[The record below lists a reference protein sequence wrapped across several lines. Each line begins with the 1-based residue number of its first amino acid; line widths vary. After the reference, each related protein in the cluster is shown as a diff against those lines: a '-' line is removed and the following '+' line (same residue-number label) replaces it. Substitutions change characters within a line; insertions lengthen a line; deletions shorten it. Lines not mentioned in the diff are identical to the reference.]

1 MTARRNLTILGSTGS
16 IGINTL
22 DVVARHPDRFS
33 VVALAANKSAKK
45 MLEQC
50 RYFNPG
56 YAVLLDQ
63 ASAEWLAAEVAAA
76 GLDTEVLWGVESLE
90 KVSSL
95 PEVDIVMAA
104 IVGAAGIRPTFAA
117 AHAGKHVLLANKET
131 MVMAGRIFMDVV
143 KENGATLLPS
153 TASITPFFN
162 HAPSFQGDLQGG
174 RPPHLIDGFRWA
186 IPADTPGNAW
196 ACNAGASLCS
206 SQLGNGSK
214 NFG

>member
-76 GLDTEVLWGVESLE
+76 GLDTEVLWGVESRE
-90 KVSSL
+90 KVS
-95 PEVDIVMAA
+95 
-104 IVGAAGIRPTFAA
+104 
-117 AHAGKHVLLANKET
+117 
-131 MVMAGRIFMDVV
+131 
-143 KENGATLLPS
+143 
-153 TASITPFFN
+153 
-162 HAPSFQGDLQGG
+162 
-174 RPPHLIDGFRWA
+174 
-186 IPADTPGNAW
+186 
-196 ACNAGASLCS
+196 
-206 SQLGNGSK
+206 
-214 NFG
+214 